1 MAHRIKNHSALKT
14 QGFVIKALFKRQ
26 MITRF
31 GKYKLGAV
39 WMLVDPLMSVIVLGI
54 ILGPLIGRS
63 SGEIPYPFFLLCGF
77 MQLMLITNT
86 MNSSASA
93 ITSNQGLLVF
103 RQVQPFD
110 AFASRFLFELLSIS
124 FSLLVFCIIGAWIG
138 ISIAADQLIAFVG
151 CILISWLIGCG
162 LGLILGIASL
172 KISELEKIVTYAQR
186 PLLFMSAIIYPIS
199 AIPSQFRDVL
209 LWNPL
214 VHTVEYSRTCL
225 FHEYNAPD
233 VNMLYPAFVAL
244 ICLALGMMSYR
255 KNRHFLTQR

>member
-1 MAHRIKNHSALKT
+1 MPHRIHRHSALKT

-31 GKYKLGAV
+31 GKYRLGAV
-39 WMLVDPLMSVIVLGI
+39 WMLIDPLVSVIVLGI

-86 MNSSASA
+86 MNSSANA

-110 AFASRFLFELLSIS
+110 AFASRFLFELFSIS
-124 FSLLVFCIIGAWIG
+124 FALMIFCIIGAWFG
-138 ISIAADQLIAFVG
+138 ISIATDQLIAFVG
-151 CILISWLIGCG
+151 CILISWLLGCG

-172 KISELEKIVTYAQR
+172 QISELEKVVTYAQR
-186 PLLFMSAIIYPIS
+186 PLLFISAILYPIS
-199 AIPSQFRDVL
+199 SIPDQFRKYL

-214 VHTVEYSRTCL
+214 VHTVEYSRNCL
-225 FHEYNAPD
+225 FHEYNAAD
-233 VNMLYPAFVAL
+233 VNMLYPAFAAL
-244 ICLALGMMSYR
+244 ICLSLGMMTYR